1 MAYKPQYC
9 AGQTIVADNRRK
21 QMNPEHKLEKIR
33 DVTDKDLVL
42 IMGHRAPGSAYKSVH
57 PPLSEQ

>member
-9 AGQTIVADNRRK
+9 PGQTQIAENRRK
-21 QMNPEHKLEKIR
+21 QLDPNHKLEKIR

-42 IMGHRAPGSAYKSVH
+42 IMGHRAPC
-57 PPLSEQ
+57 